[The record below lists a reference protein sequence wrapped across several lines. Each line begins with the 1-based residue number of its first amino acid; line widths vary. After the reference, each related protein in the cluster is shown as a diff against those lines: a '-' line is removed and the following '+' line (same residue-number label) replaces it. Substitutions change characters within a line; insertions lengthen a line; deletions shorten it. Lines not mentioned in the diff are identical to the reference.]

1 LARRRQSF
9 PGYCFSEL
17 IDLFC
22 LADGKVGQL
31 VMKSNC
37 VASTIQTDIV
47 IFLNTDCT
55 NDNTKNT
62 NRKQLIINDCCNF
75 HVTSYIINPRVGR
88 YIQRHISKKY
98 EFPKKVATNLPDS
111 LGKI

>member
-1 LARRRQSF
+1 M
-9 PGYCFSEL
+9 

-22 LADGKVGQL
+22 LADVKVGQL
-31 VMKSNC
+31 VKNSNWL
-37 VASTIQTDIV
+37 ASTIQIDIM
-47 IFLNTDCT
+47 IFCNTDCI

-62 NRKQLIINDCCNF
+62 NRKQLVINDCCNF